1 MAVGD
6 DHPVVHRFLQ
16 HRSILS
22 FSPVRL
28 PFSHLINR
36 EFLCAAI
43 LRKLGMRRWWL
54 FDFSRM
60 GPSTMA
66 SKAESCKCGG
76 QCLDTAP

>member
-1 MAVGD
+1 MGIDSGD
-6 DHPVVHRFLQ
+6 G
-16 HRSILS
+16 
-22 FSPVRL
+22 
-28 PFSHLINR
+28 
-36 EFLCAAI
+36 AI